1 MFDLLAEPIRKY
13 VRNKRWEALRPI
25 QNAAIQHILNSDK
38 NIILASKT
46 ASGKTEAAFLPIL
59 SKVYKSPGLRI
70 LYISPL
76 IALIND
82 QFNRVEELCAYL
94 DMPVTKWHGES
105 KRSLKE
111 KLLRHPEGVV
121 LITPESI
128 EAMFVNNPQNI
139 KVLFS
144 NLDFLVIDE
153 IHSFIGSDRG
163 VQLNSLLSRLNDINK
178 NPGGFRVV
186 GLSAT
191 IGAFEEAKKMTGK
204 PDHTIVLRDKS
215 AKEMNSEFKF
225 FKMDGADLPL
235 DLLKDLYINTKDHK
249 VLIFPNSR
257 GKAEEV
263 AVKLKRISDRKQGHP
278 YYFSHHSSIDK
289 ELREYI
295 EHFAKNNKRFPFAIS
310 CTSTLELGI
319 DIGSVEKVVQI
330 DAAHSIAS
338 LIQRVGRSGRKD
350 GESSSLLFY
359 ATDPWNLLQSL
370 ACMILF
376 QEEFIEPVHA
386 ADLPFDILTH
396 QILSIIKETSGCT
409 PYVLRERIARNYAF
423 LKISVSEINE
433 ILKELIRL
441 EQVELLGNEL
451 IIGVVGERTV
461 NTRDFYSVFKTD
473 PSFKVINQDKTI
485 GELPL
490 VATIQVDENI
500 LLAARIWKI
509 MEVDTRAKKIFVIPA
524 KDGKKPT
531 FLGTGGEVHAKI
543 REKMLQILI
552 EGKSYVELDDSASEA
567 LRQLQLE
574 FANYR
579 VKDFVNDRP
588 IIFKHS
594 DSVLYTFQ
602 GTKINRS
609 IDFLFKILKIE
620 FEYNE
625 HESSFTLKVAETDV
639 KLLLKLAFDKLATI
653 DHFIEYALKENPAL
667 IEFSKWGHLLPI
679 KYQCHLLKVKHFD
692 FQGTRDF
699 LENIRLFVYTEHE
712 KNIPT
717 TTSE

>member
-13 VRNKRWEALRPI
+13 VRDKRWESLRPI
-25 QNAAIQHILNSDK
+25 QSAAIQHILTTDK
-38 NIILASKT
+38 NLILASKT

-59 SKVYKSPGLRI
+59 SKVFKNRGLRV

-82 QFNRVEELCAYL
+82 QFNRVEELCGYL
-94 DMPVTKWHGES
+94 EMPVTKWHGEA
-105 KRSLKE
+105 KKSLKE
-111 KLLRHPEGVV
+111 KLLLNPEGVV

-128 EAMFVNNPQNI
+128 EAMFVNNPQKI
-139 KVLFS
+139 KKLFS
-144 NLDFLVIDE
+144 NLEFVVIDE
-153 IHSFIGSDRG
+153 IHSFIGTDRG

-178 NPGGFRVV
+178 NPESFRVI

-191 IGAFEEAKKMTGK
+191 IGAYEEAKKMTGK
-204 PDHTIVLRDKS
+204 PNNTVVLRDKS
-215 AKEMNSEFKF
+215 AKEMETEFKY

-235 DLLKDLYINTKDHK
+235 DLLKDLYVKTKDHK

-263 AVKLKRISDRKQGHP
+263 AVKLKKISDRKQGHP

-295 EHFAKNNKRFPFAIS
+295 EHFAKNNKRFPFAIC

-359 ATDPWNLLQSL
+359 ATDPWSLLQSL
-370 ACMILF
+370 ACMQLYR
-376 QEEFIEPVHA
+376 EEFIEPVYTP
-386 ADLPFDILTH
+386 DQPYDILTH
-396 QILSIIKETSGCT
+396 QILSIIKETSGCSFQT
-409 PYVLRERIARNYAF
+409 LKEQLQRNYAF
-423 LKISVSEINE
+423 LKITISEINE
-433 ILKELIRL
+433 IVKELL
-441 EQVELLGNEL
+441 QKQQVELIGGEL
-451 IIGVVGERTV
+451 IIGIEGERTV
-461 NTRDFYSVFKTD
+461 NSRDFYSVFKTD
-473 PSFKVINQDKTI
+473 PSFKVIHQDKTI

-490 VATIQVDENI
+490 AASIQEDENI

-509 MEVDTRAKKIFVIPA
+509 MEVDIKAKKIFVLPA
-524 KDGKKPT
+524 KDGKRPT
-531 FLGTGGEVHAKI
+531 YFGTGGEIHPKI
-543 REKMLQILI
+543 REKMLQVLI
-552 EGKSYVELDDSASEA
+552 ENKQYAELDEAANEA

-574 FANYR
+574 FTNYDI
-579 VKDFVNDRP
+579 KNYELDRP
-588 IIFKHS
+588 IISKYS
-594 DSVLYTFQ
+594 DCIFFTFQ

-609 IDFLFKILKIE
+609 IDFLLKLVGIE

-625 HESSFTLKVAETDV
+625 HESSFTFKISETDV
-639 KLLLKLAFDKLATI
+639 KALLHLTFEKLKTI
-653 DHFIEYALKENPAL
+653 DQEIERAL
-667 IEFSKWGHLLPI
+667 IENPLLIGFSKWGHLLPI
-679 KYQCHLLKVKHFD
+679 HFQCHLLKAKHFD
-692 FQGTRDF
+692 FDGTNTF
-699 LENIRLFVYTEHE
+699 LERVRLVSYNH
-712 KNIPT
+712 
-717 TTSE
+717 

>member
-1 MFDLLAEPIRKY
+1 VFDLLAEPIRKY
-13 VRNKRWEALRPI
+13 VRDKRWEALRPI
-25 QNAAIQHILNSDK
+25 QIASIQHILTTDK

-59 SKVYKSPGLRI
+59 SKVFKRPGLRI

-94 DMPVTKWHGES
+94 EMPVTKWHGEA

-111 KLLRHPEGVV
+111 KLLRSPEGVV

-128 EAMFVNNPQNI
+128 EAMFVNNPQNL
-139 KVLFS
+139 KTLFS

-153 IHSFIGSDRG
+153 IHSFIGTDRG
-163 VQLNSLLSRLNDINK
+163 IQLNSLLSRLNDINK
-178 NPGGFRVV
+178 NPNGFRVI

-204 PDHTIVLRDKS
+204 PDQTVVLRDKS
-215 AKEMNSEFKF
+215 AKEMDAEFKF
-225 FKMDGADLPL
+225 FKMDGTDLPL
-235 DLLKDLYINTKDHK
+235 DLLKDLYIKTKDHK

-263 AVKLKRISDRKQGHP
+263 AVKLKKISDRKQGHP

-295 EHFAKNNKRFPFAIS
+295 EQFAKNNKRFPFAIS

-338 LIQRVGRSGRKD
+338 LIQRVGRSGRKE

-359 ATDPWNLLQSL
+359 ATDPWSLLQSL

-376 QEEFIEPVHA
+376 REEFIEPVHA
-386 ADLPFDILTH
+386 ADSPYDILTH
-396 QILSIIKETSGCT
+396 QILSIIKESSGCT
-409 PYVLRERIARNYAF
+409 PSVLRERIGRNYAF
-423 LKISVSEINE
+423 LKISVTEIND

-451 IIGVVGERTV
+451 IIGLEGERTV

-473 PSFKVINQDKTI
+473 PSFKVIHQDKTI

-509 MEVDTRAKKIFVIPA
+509 MEVDTRAKKIFVTPA
-524 KDGKKPT
+524 NDGKRPT
-531 FLGTGGEVHAKI
+531 YFGTGGEVHAKI
-543 REKMLQILI
+543 REKMLQVLI
-552 EGKSYVELDDSASEA
+552 EHKTYTELDESATEA

-579 VKDFVNDRP
+579 IRDFVNDRP
-588 IIFKHS
+588 IILKHS

-609 IDFLFKILKIE
+609 IDFLLKLLKVE

-639 KLLLKLAFDKLATI
+639 RLLLNLAFDKLKTV
-653 DHFIEYALKENPAL
+653 DHSIEDALKENPGL
-667 IEFSKWGHLLPI
+667 IEFAKWGHLLPI
-679 KYQCHLLKVKHFD
+679 KYQCQLLKTKHFD
-692 FQGTRDF
+692 FQGTKDF
-699 LENIRLFVYTEHE
+699 LENIQLVGYIENKTRNSAAT
-712 KNIPT
+712 
-717 TTSE
+717 

>member
-13 VRNKRWEALRPI
+13 VRDKRWEALRPI
-25 QNAAIQHILNSDK
+25 QIAAIQHILTTDK

-59 SKVYKSPGLRI
+59 SKVFKNPGLRI

-82 QFNRVEELCAYL
+82 QFNRVEELCDYL
-94 DMPVTKWHGES
+94 EMPVTKWHGEA

-111 KLLRHPEGVV
+111 KLLRNPEGVV

-128 EAMFVNNPQNI
+128 EAMFVNSPQNV
-139 KVLFS
+139 KTLFS

-153 IHSFIGSDRG
+153 IHSFIGTDRG
-163 VQLNSLLSRLNDINK
+163 TQLNSLLSRLNDINN
-178 NPGGFRVV
+178 NPAGFRVI

-204 PDHTIVLRDKS
+204 PDQTIVLRDKS
-215 AKEMNSEFKF
+215 TKEMKAEFKF
-225 FKMDGADLPL
+225 FKMDGADLPI
-235 DLLKDLYINTKDHK
+235 DLLKDLYLKTKDHK

-263 AVKLKRISDRKQGHP
+263 AVKLKKISDRKQGHP

-295 EHFAKNNKRFPFAIS
+295 EHFAKNNKRFPFAIC

-330 DAAHSIAS
+330 DAASSIAS

-359 ATDPWNLLQSL
+359 ATDPWNLLQSI
-370 ACMILF
+370 ACMELF
-376 QEEFIEPVHA
+376 REGFIEPVHA
-386 ADLPFDILTH
+386 AEHPYDILSH
-396 QILSIIKETSGCT
+396 QILSIIKESSGCS
-409 PYVLRERIARNYAF
+409 YEALKDRLKGNYAF
-423 LKISVSEINE
+423 LNITPAELNE
-433 ILKELIRL
+433 ITKELIKK
-441 EQVELLGNEL
+441 EQIELIGTEL
-451 IIGVVGERTV
+451 IIGIEGERTV
-461 NTRDFYSVFKTD
+461 NSRDFYSVFKTD
-473 PSFKVINQDKTI
+473 PSFKVIHQDKTI

-490 VATIQVDENI
+490 AATIQVDENI

-509 MEVDTRAKKIFVIPA
+509 MEVDLKSKKIFVMPA
-524 KDGKKPT
+524 KDGKRPT
-531 FLGTGGEVHAKI
+531 YFGSGGEVHTTV
-543 REKMLQILI
+543 REKMLQILK
-552 EGKSYVELDDSASEA
+552 ENKPYAELDEA
-567 LRQLQLE
+567 ANEVLRELRLE
-574 FANYR
+574 FANYEIR
-579 VKDFVNDRP
+579 GYEKDRP
-588 IIFKHS
+588 MIMKHS
-594 DSVLYTFQ
+594 NCTLYTFQ

-609 IDFLFKILKIE
+609 IDFLFKLLGIE
-620 FEYNE
+620 SEYDE
-625 HESSFTLKVAETDV
+625 HESSFTLKVAETDIRLV
-639 KLLLKLAFDKLATI
+639 LNLAFEKIKTI
-653 DHFIEYALKENPAL
+653 NQSLEDSLRENPAL

-679 KYQCHLLKVKHFD
+679 QYQCSLIKAKHFD
-692 FQGTRDF
+692 FDGTKQF
-699 LENIRLFVYTEHE
+699 LEHIQLISY
-712 KNIPT
+712 KKA
-717 TTSE
+717 

>member
-1 MFDLLAEPIRKY
+1 VFDLLAEPIRKY
-13 VRNKRWEALRPI
+13 VRDKRWEELRPI
-25 QNAAIQHILNSDK
+25 QIAAIKHILTTDK

-59 SKVYKSPGLRI
+59 SKVFKNPGLRI

-94 DMPVTKWHGES
+94 EMPVTKWHGEA

-111 KLLRHPEGVV
+111 KLLRSPEGVI

-128 EAMFVNNPQNI
+128 EAMFVNNPKNI
-139 KVLFS
+139 KALFS

-153 IHSFIGSDRG
+153 IHSFIGTDRG
-163 VQLNSLLSRLNDINK
+163 VQLNSLLSRLNDINQ
-178 NPGGFRVV
+178 NPNGFRVI

-191 IGAFEEAKKMTGK
+191 IGAFEEAKKMTGN
-204 PDHTIVLRDKS
+204 PDQTIVLRDKS
-215 AKEMNSEFKF
+215 AKEMNAEFKF

-235 DLLKDLYINTKDHK
+235 DLLKDLYLKTKDHK

-263 AVKLKRISDRKQGHP
+263 AVKLKKISDRKQGHP

-338 LIQRVGRSGRKD
+338 LIQRVGRSGRKE

-359 ATDPWNLLQSL
+359 ATDSWSLLQSL
-370 ACMILF
+370 SCMILF
-376 QEEFIEPVHA
+376 REEFIEPVHA
-386 ADLPFDILTH
+386 ADYPFDILSH

-409 PYVLRERIARNYAF
+409 PVTLRECLARNYAF
-423 LKISVSEINE
+423 LKISDTEFTE

-441 EQVELLGNEL
+441 EQVELIGGEL
-451 IIGVVGERTV
+451 IIGVEGERTV

-473 PSFKVINQDKTI
+473 PSFKVIHQDKTI

-490 VATIQVDENI
+490 VATIQIDENI

-524 KDGKKPT
+524 KDGKRPT
-531 FLGTGGEVHAKI
+531 YFGTGGEVHSKI
-543 REKMLQILI
+543 REKMLQVLI
-552 EGKSYVELDDSASEA
+552 EPNTYPELDDSATEA

-574 FANYR
+574 FAHYR
-579 VKDFVNDRP
+579 IRDFVNDRP
-588 IIFKHS
+588 IILKHS
-594 DSVLYTFQ
+594 DSILYTFQ

-609 IDFLFKILKIE
+609 IDFLLKLLKVE

-625 HESSFTLKVAETDV
+625 HESRFNFKVAETDV
-639 KLLLKLAFDKLATI
+639 RLLLNLAFDKLKTI
-653 DHFIEYALKENPAL
+653 DHAIEDALKENPAL

-679 KYQCHLLKVKHFD
+679 KYQCQLLKAKHFD
-692 FQGTRDF
+692 FQGTQDF
-699 LENIRLFVYTEHE
+699 LENIQLAGYKEV
-712 KNIPT
+712 K
-717 TTSE
+717 